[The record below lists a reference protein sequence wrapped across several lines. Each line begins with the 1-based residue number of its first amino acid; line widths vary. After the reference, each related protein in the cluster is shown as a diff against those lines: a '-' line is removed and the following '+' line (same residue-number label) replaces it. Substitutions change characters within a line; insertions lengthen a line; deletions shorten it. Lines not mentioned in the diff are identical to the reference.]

1 MYTESFAGDIDEILK
16 RESLKFVHVFT
27 LPEAYGRMD
36 AYGFARNQR
45 QALATGLL
53 RIGRNMMSDYRPAV
67 IHIDAQRK
75 ITLTTWWQAANL
87 YQTLTRNDWYAGL
100 DGKKAKP
107 QIKRYTH

>member
-1 MYTESFAGDIDEILK
+1 
-16 RESLKFVHVFT
+16 
-27 LPEAYGRMD
+27 
-36 AYGFARNQR
+36 
-45 QALATGLL
+45 
-53 RIGRNMMSDYRPAV
+53 MMSDYRPAV